1 MRLQEAYRL
10 ALARGLTAK
19 QAGAEFGVSH
29 ESLAKVKTRY
39 GFPPLISEFEFQMR
53 ADIQKMNDK
62 DLSSYIDVLAKSNKQ
77 EHKEYKYCQDEL
89 EKRTKQDPLYKEA
102 VNSVKLSKKGKQS

>member
-62 DLSSYIDVLAKSNKQ
+62 DLSSYLYVLAQSNKW
-77 EHKEYKYCQDEL
+77 EHKEYKYCEEEL
-89 EKRTKQDPLYKEA
+89 HRRKKKAKE
-102 VNSVKLSKKGKQS
+102 GKPS

>member
-19 QAGAEFGVSH
+19 QAGAEFSVSH

-39 GFPPLISEFEFQMR
+39 GFPPLISEFESQMR
-53 ADIQKMNDK
+53 ADVQQMNDK

-77 EHKEYKYCQDEL
+77 EHKEYKYCVEEFQ
-89 EKRTKQDPLYKEA
+89 KRKKKTKE
-102 VNSVKLSKKGKQS
+102 GKQS